1 MSARSIAGSALFLVA
16 ILPSALGQQS
26 GDPIA
31 GKRLAAANCVTCH
44 GAHRAAP
51 AFTAIAAMPSTTQTS
66 LGVFLRTSHA
76 SMPNLIFSA
85 ADRNNLIAYILSL
98 RP

>member
-31 GKRLAAANCVTCH
+31 GKRLATANCAKCH
-44 GAHRAAP
+44 DHGAAP
-51 AFTAIAAMPSTTQTS
+51 AFTKIAAMRSTTQRS
-66 LGVFLRTSHA
+66 LGVFLRTSHGA
-76 SMPNLIFSA
+76 MPNLILSA
-85 ADRNNLIAYILSL
+85 ADRNDLIAYILSL